1 MKFITALILS
11 LTILTAE
18 SGLVSTSNGF
28 MFPSKPVGTY
38 YANRILWGEH
48 YTDHNASTPVVGIAV
63 VVWSNT
69 DNWKYI
75 TTTNEKGEFKIEVKP
90 NSAFRIKASDGDTWH
105 EYAKILP
112 AIPVGTTGTDK
123 E

>member
-1 MKFITALILS
+1 MNKFIVVLS
-11 LTILTAE
+11 LLTLLMAE
-18 SGLVSTSNGF
+18 EGLIKTDEGF

-38 YANRILWGEH
+38 YSGSIKWGEN
-48 YTDHNASTPVVGIAV
+48 YTDHNASTPVVGVAV

-75 TTTNEKGEFKIEVKP
+75 TVTNEDGKFKVEVKP
-90 NSAFRIKASDGDTWH
+90 NSAFRLKASDGDTWH

-112 AIPVGTTGTDK
+112 AIPVGTTGK
-123 E
+123 